1 MPESLLS
8 QLTNLR
14 QLFADAAPTDSKVVS
29 DYAWTIVKV
38 LLQHTEEV
46 GTVYARQLLADCIKL
61 PIEHPSK
68 LYSTLLAA
76 AVKVANT
83 YPEFRFATFMRM
95 WDLHN
100 FRPED
105 NQRQASQDGKSFP
118 SLVERSAKALGHS
131 LILHPE
137 VSPSEQDLKP
147 LLLSQGFAV
156 HTMVVTR
163 IREAM
168 GKDGRKYIFVTLT
181 SAEGQEVET
190 ISHNLQPSPLHP
202 LPEGKRHYVNIGQLY
217 DCLIRTKKDA
227 SSQVASPE
235 PAEESSSSSSLIS
248 AYLSQRKPSESFPT
262 AIGYIEAID
271 TIHGHMHVYDYHS
284 RHFVA
289 PVQRFS
295 RERVGDFVRFLPIT
309 PATSKFKTAI
319 ILTTVPSDSSEVK
332 AIIRDIR
339 ITHIN
344 REKGYAAWEL
354 IDKSTP
360 ITELLSPL
368 QLSQGETS
376 PSFTSGYL
384 NLTGDFL
391 SSASGEHVEPSS
403 LKALIYLK
411 RGKDRQKR
419 PHVAKIF

>member
-1 MPESLLS
+1 MTENLLT
-8 QLTNLR
+8 QLANLR
-14 QLFADAAPTDSKVVS
+14 KLFADAAPTDPKVVS

-46 GTVYARQLLADCIKL
+46 GSVNARQLLADCIKL
-61 PIEHPSK
+61 PLEHPSK

-137 VSPSEQDLKP
+137 VSSAAEDLEP
-147 LLLSQGFAV
+147 LLLSQGFTV
-156 HTMVVTR
+156 QPMLVTR
-163 IREAM
+163 IKEAL
-168 GKDGRKYIFVTLT
+168 GKDGRKYIFATLT
-181 SAEGQEVET
+181 SADGVEVET
-190 ISHNLQPSPLHP
+190 IAHNLQPSPLHP
-202 LPEGKRHYVNIGQLY
+202 LPEGKRHYINIGQLY
-217 DCLIRTKKDA
+217 DCLVRTKKDA
-227 SSQVASPE
+227 SP
-235 PAEESSSSSSLIS
+235 SSSSSLTT

-262 AIGYIEAID
+262 TIGYIEAID
-271 TIHGHMHVYDYHS
+271 SAHGHMHIYDYDS

-295 RERVGDFVRFLPIT
+295 RERVGDFVRFIPVT
-309 PATSKFKTAI
+309 PQASKFKTAI
-319 ILTTVPSDSSEVK
+319 ILSTVPADSSEVT
-332 AIIRDIR
+332 AILRDIR

-354 IDKSTP
+354 IDTSTP

-376 PSFTSGYL
+376 LSFTNGYL
-384 NLTGDFL
+384 NLTNTPDASVL
-391 SSASGEHVEPSS
+391 SEGQS
-403 LKALIYLK
+403 LRALIYLK

-419 PHVAKIF
+419 PHIARLF